1 MGEAKQPMLEVWD
14 SATGDVSPT
23 SAFVHVVL
31 TSDRFFSGR
40 AAFENAEEL
49 RRLATLLAAR
59 GIAESGIALEGASAD
74 VSSGMFSKSS
84 AVTYRV
90 RVLVQSPELLPG
102 VLDAVSE
109 TKKASLTNVE
119 WNYDDNAAEEHALLR
134 TAGERAVAKA
144 RVLADSVGARLGAL
158 QSVREE
164 RAHLPGADPAP
175 FGAPVMARARTSVA
189 QELSGLE
196 LAPKRRVTVRVSVV
210 FALADG

>member
-1 MGEAKQPMLEVWD
+1 MLEVSD

-49 RRLATLLAAR
+49 RRLASLLAAR

-144 RVLADSVGARLGAL
+144 RVLAESVGGRLGPL

-164 RAHLPGADPAP
+164 RAHLPGAAPAP
-175 FGAPVMARARTSVA
+175 FGAPMMARARTSVA

-196 LAPKRRVTVRVSVV
+196 LAPKQRVTVRVSVV

>member
-1 MGEAKQPMLEVWD
+1 MGEARQPVLEVSD

-49 RRLATLLAAR
+49 RRLASLLAAR
-59 GIAESGIALEGASAD
+59 GIAESGIALEGASVD

-144 RVLADSVGARLGAL
+144 RVLAESVGGRLGPL

-164 RAHLPGADPAP
+164 RANLPVTDPAP
-175 FGAPVMARARTSVA
+175 FGAPMMARARTSVA

-210 FALADG
+210 FALAEG